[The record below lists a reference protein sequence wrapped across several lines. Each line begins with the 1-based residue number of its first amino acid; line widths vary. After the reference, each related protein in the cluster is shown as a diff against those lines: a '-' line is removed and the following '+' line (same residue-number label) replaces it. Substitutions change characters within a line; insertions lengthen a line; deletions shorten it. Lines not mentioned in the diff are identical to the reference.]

1 LTWNMLDVIRELGED
16 GMTMLIARHELE
28 SVRLR

>member
-1 LTWNMLDVIRELGED
+1 MLDVIRELGED
-16 GMTMLIARHELE
+16 GMTMLIPRHELE